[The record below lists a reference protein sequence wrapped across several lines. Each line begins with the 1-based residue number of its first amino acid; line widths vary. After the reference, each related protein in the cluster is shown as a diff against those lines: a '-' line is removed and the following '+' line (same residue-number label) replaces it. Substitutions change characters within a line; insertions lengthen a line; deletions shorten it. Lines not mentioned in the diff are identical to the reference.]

1 MATDRYPPEARARLG
16 RIVEEWKQRKKLS
29 QRAVAGQPETYQ
41 NLVRG
46 GVVQDKT
53 LRRVEEALGWALFA
67 ANDILDGATEPRLAE
82 PTEPR
87 DDHAAIVRRVYEEA
101 GQIMAGLAG
110 ATPEERQQIAEILA
124 RARARLR
131 AQTGQNG
138 PD

>member
-131 AQTGQNG
+131 AQTSQNG
-138 PD
+138 PH